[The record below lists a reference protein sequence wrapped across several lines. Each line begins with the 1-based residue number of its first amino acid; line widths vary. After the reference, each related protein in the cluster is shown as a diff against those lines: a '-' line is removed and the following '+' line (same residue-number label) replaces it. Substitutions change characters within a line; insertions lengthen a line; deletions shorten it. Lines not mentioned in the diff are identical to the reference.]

1 MRARRPYPTDLSDD
15 EWEILKP
22 LIPEAKPGGGPRAH
36 HPRELLNAIFYVL
49 RGGCAWRL
57 LPHDFLPWKTAY
69 HYFRA
74 WRMDGTWE
82 RIHATLHQRLRR
94 LLGREPTPSAAIID
108 SQSAKTTEK
117 GGVRGYDGGKKISG
131 RKRHLLVDT
140 EGLVIGVA
148 VHEANIADRDG
159 AKLLVEK
166 VGDQLPRMEKVW
178 ADRGYNG
185 KIGAWIKERL
195 GWTLERVKPPRRWVR
210 VPADEEPPAWVGFTV
225 LLRRWV
231 IERTIAWIMRNRR
244 MSRDYEFLA
253 QTTEALVYV
262 AMIRLMLRRLAKGV
276 S

>member
-22 LIPEAKPGGGPRAH
+22 LIPKAKPGGRPRAH

-57 LPHDFLPWKTAY
+57 LPHDFLPWQTAY

-108 SQSAKTTEK
+108 SQTAKTTEK

-131 RKRHLLVDT
+131 RKRHLLVET

-166 VGDQLPRMEKVW
+166 VGDQLPRMEKLW

-185 KIGAWIKERL
+185 KIGEWMKERL
-195 GWTLERVKPPRRWVR
+195 GWTLEIVKPPRGWVR
-210 VPADEEPPAWVGFTV
+210 VPADKVPPPWVGFTV
-225 LLRRWV
+225 LPRRWV
-231 IERTIAWIMRNRR
+231 IERTIAWMLRNRR

>member
-1 MRARRPYPTDLSDD
+1 MSTRRPYPTDLSDD

-22 LIPEAKPGGGPRAH
+22 LIPEAKPGGRPRAH
-36 HPRELLNAIFYVL
+36 QPRELLNAIFYVL

-57 LPHDFLPWKTAY
+57 LPHDFLPWQTAY

-108 SQSAKTTEK
+108 SQTAKTTEK
-117 GGVRGYDGGKKISG
+117 GGVRGYDGGKKING

-140 EGLVIGVA
+140 EGLLMGIA

-159 AKLLVEK
+159 ARLLLGK
-166 VGDQLPRMEKVW
+166 VGNRFPRMEKVW

-185 KIGAWIKERL
+185 KIGEWIKERL
-195 GWTLERVKPPRRWVR
+195 GWALEIVKPPRRWVR
-210 VPADEEPPAWVGFTV
+210 VPADEEPPPWEGFTV
-225 LLRRWV
+225 LPRRWV
-231 IERTIAWIMRNRR
+231 IERTIA
-244 MSRDYEFLA
+244 
-253 QTTEALVYV
+253 
-262 AMIRLMLRRLAKGV
+262 
-276 S
+276 

>member
-22 LIPEAKPGGGPRAH
+22 LIPEAKPGGRPRVH
-36 HPRELLNAIFYVL
+36 QPRELLNAIFYVL

-57 LPHDFLPWKTAY
+57 LPHDFLPWQTAY

-108 SQSAKTTEK
+108 SQTAKTTEK
-117 GGVRGYDGGKKISG
+117 GGIRGYDGGKKISG

-140 EGLVIGVA
+140 EGLVVGVA

-159 AKLLVEK
+159 HQTLGCPLSHPTPGDPQPYLPEVSTEVIAQKAYKAQERPSLAFSLLHVRLEVRSNS
-166 VGDQLPRMEKVW
+166 VGAHYL
-178 ADRGYNG
+178 
-185 KIGAWIKERL
+185 
-195 GWTLERVKPPRRWVR
+195 
-210 VPADEEPPAWVGFTV
+210 
-225 LLRRWV
+225 
-231 IERTIAWIMRNRR
+231 
-244 MSRDYEFLA
+244 
-253 QTTEALVYV
+253 
-262 AMIRLMLRRLAKGV
+262 
-276 S
+276 